1 MKKNI
6 SFPKVTVSFPVY
18 NAESYIFD
26 SLSSVIDQDYSN
38 IEILII
44 DDFGTDNSMKI
55 AANLLKSSKRNYQII
70 SFGENKKQGFGRNYS
85 IENASGKYLFF
96 MDSDDRL
103 SLNAISKLVECGE
116 TYNSDVVIGSFSK
129 ENSSAVIPGCTYSGF
144 KQLVGKHSLLKAM
157 YSDNIFISAFMWN
170 KLYKLSFLKKEG
182 ISCEHPYIEDD
193 LFSFKVMLKSVNSC
207 LIPDVTYFYN
217 TENLNSTTKVSMH
230 SKDMSL
236 ETGKIHSEIVAA
248 KYKSIIKLP
257 ESKMRNKIIMEV
269 LGTGIFHFYF
279 IKKSKYISKEHVKS
293 LSYLI
298 LSGIPNIN
306 FSISKELSFKDNVKH
321 LYYFFFTKAP
331 LWLRIFWVKL
341 FNDSWYKLTFK

>member
-38 IEILII
+38 IEILVI
-44 DDFGTDNSMKI
+44 DDFGKDGSMKI
-55 AANLLKSSKRNYQII
+55 ATDLLKSSKRDYQII
-70 SFGENKKQGFGRNYS
+70 SFGKNKKQGYGRNYS
-85 IENASGKYLFF
+85 IENAEGKYLFF

-103 SLNAISKLVECGE
+103 SSNAISKLVEYGE
-116 TYNSDVVIGSFSK
+116 RYNSDLVIGSFFK
-129 ENSSAVIPGCTYSGF
+129 EDSNGAIAGITYTDV

-157 YSDNIFISAFMWN
+157 YSDNIFISVFMWN

-182 ISCEHPYIEDD
+182 IFCEHPYIEDD

-207 LIPDVTYFYN
+207 LIPDITYFYN

-236 ETGKIHSEIVAA
+236 ETGRIHSEIVAA
-248 KYKSIIKLP
+248 KYKSIIRLP
-257 ESKMRNKIIMEV
+257 ESKMRNKILMEV

-279 IKKSKYISKEHVKS
+279 IKKSKYILKEQEEQMS
-293 LSYLI
+293 QLI

-306 FSISKELSFKDNVKH
+306 FSISKELSFKENVKN

-331 LWLRIFWVKL
+331 LWLRIFWVKF
-341 FNDSWYKLTFK
+341 FNDSWYKLTIK